1 MLTIKN
7 IDKII
12 NMMCFGRDIYHVR
25 NNTNKTGHDSYVFE
39 FDAIQDGQV
48 PKHFN
53 KPIEVHLMRNADAD
67 GHYELFVMGLQM
79 ATRIKVKE
87 GRIKDKQT
95 LILDISHVLS
105 KAKDWW
111 DNSNLKNKV

>member
-12 NMMCFGRDIYHVR
+12 NMMCYGRDIYHVR

-111 DNSNLKNKV
+111 ERSKRN

>member
-25 NNTNKTGHDSYVFE
+25 NNTNTTGHGAYVFE

-48 PKHFN
+48 PKGYN
-53 KPIEVHLMRNADAD
+53 QPIEVHLMRNADAD
-67 GHYELFVMGLQM
+67 CHYELFVMGLQM

-111 DNSNLKNKV
+111 EHSKRN

>member
-25 NNTNKTGHDSYVFE
+25 NSKNTIGHEAYVFE

-48 PKHFN
+48 PKDYN
-53 KPIEVHLMRNADAD
+53 QPIEVHLMRNADAD

-111 DNSNLKNKV
+111 ERSKRN

>member
-7 IDKII
+7 IDKVI
-12 NMMCFGRDIYHVR
+12 NMTCYGREIYHVS
-25 NNTNKTGHDSYVFE
+25 NHTNALGQQSYVFE
-39 FDAIQDGQV
+39 FDLIDSGEGGW
-48 PKHFN
+48 N
-53 KPIEVHLMRNADAD
+53 KPKEVHLMRNADAD

-111 DNSNLKNKV
+111 EHSNLQNK

>member
-7 IDKII
+7 IDKVI
-12 NMMCFGRDIYHVR
+12 NMMCYGRDIYHVR
-25 NNTNKTGHDSYVFE
+25 TTTNKVNEQSYVFE

-48 PKHFN
+48 PKDYN
-53 KPIEVHLMRNADAD
+53 QPIEVHLMRNADAD

-111 DNSNLKNKV
+111 ERSKRN

>member
-12 NMMCFGRDIYHVR
+12 NMMCYGRDIYHVR
-25 NNTNKTGHDSYVFE
+25 NDKNKTGQESYVFE

-48 PKHFN
+48 PKDYN
-53 KPIEVHLMRNADAD
+53 KPIEVHLMRDADAD

-95 LILDISHVLS
+95 LILDISQVLS
-105 KAKDWW
+105 NAKDWW
-111 DNSNLKNKV
+111 DRSNLRNK